1 MGPLANKNCR
11 PTFGHEL
18 VFTTGKFNGSSLTIL
33 GRNAM
38 FHPVRK
44 MPIIGGT
51 GSLQLAC
58 GFVQAKTHFL
68 NLPSGDAIVSVEYHA
83 AAIHYLLIRAPIAD
97 KQWVWETV
105 HVVEQ
110 QQFVGTLQFHTLFGI
125 EPGCYIDDSFAIDY
139 NYTLGSPKPFLRR
152 LDLEKQWVWETVH
165 VVEQQQ
171 FVGTLQFHT
180 LFGIEPGCYIDD
192 SFAIDYNY
200 TLGSPKPFLRR
211 LDLEVLD
218 ISLEGTL
225 RVNYPMSWW
234 CPYGRST
241 PNVSL
246 ASSPFVF
253 SKLRNIFLAMG
264 CDSLAYLMSS
274 DVSNSLLRSI
284 YGGCMS
290 VCVKDTIQSNGSSCN
305 GIGCCK
311 TTITYISRVDFERTE
326 DCKYASLVDQKW
338 FEENITNHFE
348 VRKMSHVPVVLNWE
362 INANLFSLVTGSSN
376 SSHSTCQFANRSSSL
391 GNMSSTFTCS
401 CDSGFEGNPYF
412 VDGCQDIDECAN
424 LEVCSFYDLRY
435 PCVNVL
441 GGYYCDPVSDHK
453 SRNKIIIIGIST
465 GITGLLFLFIGGWWS
480 YKVVKKRKNIK
491 RKEKFFKRNGGLLLQ
506 QQLSSSEVAV
516 EKNTK
521 LFNSKDLEK
530 ATDNF
535 NVNRILGQGGQGT
548 VYKGML
554 IDGKIV
560 AVKKSKVIDEGKL
573 EEFVNEVVILSQINH
588 RNVVK
593 LLGCC
598 LETEVPLLVYEFI
611 PNGTLSQYL
620 YDQNEEFP
628 TTWDMRL
635 RIATEVA
642 EALFY
647 LHSAASTPIFHRDI
661 KTTNILLDDKYRAKV
676 ADFGTSRSIAVDQTH
691 LTTVVQGTFGYLD
704 PEYFQSSQ
712 YTEKSDVYS
721 FGVVLV
727 ELLTGE
733 KAISST
739 RTKECRSLATYLI
752 HSMEENNLFDIDDT
766 RVMKDAKQEEIIAV
780 ANLAKMCLNLNR
792 KERPTMKEVAKQ
804 LEAIQT
810 LQKTP
815 NVQQNYEEIE
825 YVRTEMHEQWDD
837 VSTSTMSGANN
848 GVASSSGSRPLLS
861 F

>member
-1 MGPLANKNCR
+1 MGM
-11 PTFGHEL
+11 TVGM
-18 VFTTGKFNGSSLTIL
+18 VFLLWSMNVFIKAVGLGNSS
-33 GRNAM
+33 
-38 FHPVRK
+38 
-44 MPIIGGT
+44 
-51 GSLQLAC
+51 C
-58 GFVQAKTHFL
+58 
-68 NLPSGDAIVSVEYHA
+68 SGA
-83 AAIHYLLIRAPIAD
+83 AAVCGSVTIPYP
-97 KQWVWETV
+97 
-105 HVVEQ
+105 
-110 QQFVGTLQFHTLFGI
+110 FGI
-125 EPGCYIDDSFAIDY
+125 KPGCYIDDSFAIDC
-139 NYTLGSPKPFLRR
+139 NK
-152 LDLEKQWVWETVH
+152 
-165 VVEQQQ
+165 
-171 FVGTLQFHT
+171 
-180 LFGIEPGCYIDD
+180 
-192 SFAIDYNY
+192 

-225 RVNYPMSWW
+225 RVNYPMSSW
-234 CPYGRST
+234 CPKSET
-241 PNVSL
+241 EIAPKVSL

-253 SKLRNIFLAMG
+253 SKLRNIFVAMG
-264 CDSLAYLMSS
+264 CDNLAYLISS
-274 DVSNSLLRSI
+274 DVSNSSLRII

-290 VCVKDTIQSNGSSCN
+290 VCEKDAIQSNGSSCN

-311 TTITYISRVDFERTE
+311 TTIASDLDVFTTRVESTSFKRTE
-326 DCKYASLVDQKW
+326 DCIYASLVDQKW
-338 FEENITNHFE
+338 FEENLTNHFE
-348 VRKMSHVPVVLNWE
+348 VQKMSHVPVILNWE
-362 INANLFSLVTGSSN
+362 INANLSSRVMGGN

-401 CDSGFEGNPYF
+401 CDSGFEGNPYL
-412 VDGCQDIDECAN
+412 VDGCQ
-424 LEVCSFYDLRY
+424 
-435 PCVNVL
+435 
-441 GGYYCDPVSDHK
+441 
-453 SRNKIIIIGIST
+453 GIST
-465 GITGLLFLFIGGWWS
+465 GFGLLFLFIGGWWS

-516 EKNTK
+516 EKTTK

-535 NVNRILGQGGQGT
+535 NGT

-598 LETEVPLLVYEFI
+598 LEIEVPLLVYEFI

-628 TTWDMRL
+628 ATWDMRL
-635 RIATEVA
+635 RIATE
-642 EALFY
+642 
-647 LHSAASTPIFHRDI
+647 
-661 KTTNILLDDKYRAKV
+661 TTNILLDDKYRAKV
-676 ADFGTSRSIAVDQTH
+676 ANFGTSRSID
-691 LTTVVQGTFGYLD
+691 
-704 PEYFQSSQ
+704 

-752 HSMEENNLFDIDDT
+752 HSMEENNLFDIIDA

-792 KERPTMKEVAKQ
+792 KGRPTMKEVAKQ
-804 LEAIQT
+804 LEVIQT
-810 LQKTP
+810 FQKTP

-837 VSTSTMSGANN
+837 VSTSTMSGADNECSVPKRVTIVIIWSIPYTIHVQ
-848 GVASSSGSRPLLS
+848 GLFL
-861 F
+861 

>member
-1 MGPLANKNCR
+1 MGTRKRDMGMTVGMVVLLWSMN
-11 PTFGHEL
+11 
-18 VFTTGKFNGSSLTIL
+18 VFTKAVGLGNSS
-33 GRNAM
+33 
-38 FHPVRK
+38 
-44 MPIIGGT
+44 
-51 GSLQLAC
+51 C
-58 GFVQAKTHFL
+58 
-68 NLPSGDAIVSVEYHA
+68 SGA
-83 AAIHYLLIRAPIAD
+83 AAVCGNVTIPYP
-97 KQWVWETV
+97 
-105 HVVEQ
+105 
-110 QQFVGTLQFHTLFGI
+110 FGI
-125 EPGCYIDDSFAIDY
+125 EPGCYIDDWFAI
-139 NYTLGSPKPFLRR
+139 
-152 LDLEKQWVWETVH
+152 
-165 VVEQQQ
+165 
-171 FVGTLQFHT
+171 
-180 LFGIEPGCYIDD
+180 GC
-192 SFAIDYNY
+192 NN

-234 CPYGRST
+234 CPRNETKNATESAA
-241 PNVSL
+241 NVSL
-246 ASSPFVF
+246 ASSPFFF
-253 SKLRNIFLAMG
+253 SKSRNIFIAMG
-264 CDSLAYLMSS
+264 CGNLA
-274 DVSNSLLRSI
+274 LLRSSDGSI
-284 YGGCMS
+284 GGCMS
-290 VCVKDTIQSNGSSCN
+290 VCYEDAIHSNASSCN
-305 GIGCCK
+305 GLDCCK
-311 TTITYISRVDFERTE
+311 TTIPSDLDVFTADVSGKYGNFTSAK
-326 DCKYASLVDQKW
+326 DCNYGSLVDQKW
-338 FEENITNHFE
+338 FEENLTNHIE
-348 VRKMSHVPVVLNWE
+348 VKKMSQVPVVLNWE
-362 INANLFSLVTGSSN
+362 INESLSSLVMETN
-376 SSHSTCQFANRSSSL
+376 SSDSTCQLANGSSLL
-391 GNMSSTFTCS
+391 GNMSTTFTCT
-401 CDSGFEGNPYF
+401 CDHGFEGNPYL
-412 VDGCQDIDECAN
+412 VDGCQ
-424 LEVCSFYDLRY
+424 
-435 PCVNVL
+435 
-441 GGYYCDPVSDHK
+441 
-453 SRNKIIIIGIST
+453 GIST
-465 GITGLLFLFIGGWWS
+465 GIGLLFLFIGGWWS

-506 QQLSSSEVAV
+506 QQLSSSEVTV
-516 EKNTK
+516 EKTTK

-573 EEFVNEVVILSQINH
+573 EEFVHEVVILSQINH

-620 YDQNEEFP
+620 YEQNEEFP
-628 TTWDMRL
+628 ATWNMRL

-642 EALFY
+642 GALFY
-647 LHSAASTPIFHRDI
+647 LHSAASTPIYHRDI

-712 YTEKSDVYS
+712 FTEKSDVYS

-739 RTKECRSLATYLI
+739 RTKECRSLATYFI
-752 HSMEENNLFDIDDT
+752 HSMEENILFDIIDA

-780 ANLAKMCLNLNR
+780 ANLAKMCLNM
-792 KERPTMKEVAKQ
+792 KGKKRPTMKEVAMQ
-804 LEAIQT
+804 LEAVQT

-815 NVQQNYEEIE
+815 NVQQNHEEFE
-825 YVRTEMHEQWDD
+825 YAKTEMYEQWDA
-837 VSTSTMSGANN
+837 VSTSTMSGLDG
-848 GVASSSGSRPLLS
+848 GVGSSSNSRPLLS

>member
-1 MGPLANKNCR
+1 MGMAV
-11 PTFGHEL
+11 GM
-18 VFTTGKFNGSSLTIL
+18 VFLLWSMNVFIKAVGLGSSSCS
-33 GRNAM
+33 G
-38 FHPVRK
+38 V
-44 MPIIGGT
+44 
-51 GSLQLAC
+51 C
-58 GFVQAKTHFL
+58 GNFKI
-68 NLPSGDAIVSVEYHA
+68 PY
-83 AAIHYLLIRAPIAD
+83 P
-97 KQWVWETV
+97 
-105 HVVEQ
+105 
-110 QQFVGTLQFHTLFGI
+110 FGI
-125 EPGCYIDDSFAIDY
+125 GPGCYIDDWFAIYCD
-139 NYTLGSPKPFLRR
+139 NPLGSPKPFLRR
-152 LDLEKQWVWETVH
+152 L
-165 VVEQQQ
+165 
-171 FVGTLQFHT
+171 
-180 LFGIEPGCYIDD
+180 
-192 SFAIDYNY
+192 N
-200 TLGSPKPFLRR
+200 
-211 LDLEVLD
+211 LEVLD
-218 ISLEGTL
+218 ISSEGTL
-225 RVNYPMSWW
+225 RVNYPISWS
-234 CPYGRST
+234 CPKSET
-241 PNVSL
+241 ESASNVSL

-253 SKLRNIFLAMG
+253 SKLRNIFVAMG
-264 CDSLAYLMSS
+264 CGNLAYLISS
-274 DVSNSLLRSI
+274 DVSNSSLTII

-290 VCVKDTIQSNGSSCN
+290 VCEKDNIQSNGSSCN

-311 TTITYISRVDFERTE
+311 TTIASDLDEFTTRVESTSFKRTE
-326 DCKYASLVDQKW
+326 DCIYASLVDQKW
-338 FEENITNHFE
+338 FEENLTNHFE
-348 VRKMSHVPVVLNWE
+348 VLKMSHVPVILNWE
-362 INANLFSLVTGSSN
+362 INANLSSRVMGGN

-401 CDSGFEGNPYF
+401 CNSGFEGNPYL
-412 VDGCQDIDECAN
+412 VDGCQDIDECTN
-424 LEVCSFYDLRY
+424 LEVCSFYNLRY

-465 GITGLLFLFIGGWWS
+465 GFGLLFLFIGGWWS
-480 YKVVKKRKNIK
+480 YKVVKKRKNIR

-516 EKNTK
+516 EKTTK

-620 YDQNEEFP
+620 YDQNEEFLA
-628 TTWDMRL
+628 TWDMRL

-642 EALFY
+642 GALFY
-647 LHSAASTPIFHRDI
+647 LHSAASTPIYHRDI

-691 LTTVVQGTFGYLD
+691 LTTTVQGTFGYLD

-752 HSMEENNLFDIDDT
+752 HSMEENNLFDIIDA

-792 KERPTMKEVAKQ
+792 KGRPTMKEVAKQ

-810 LQKTP
+810 FQKTP

-837 VSTSTMSGANN
+837 VSTSTMSGADN
-848 GVASSSGSRPLLS
+848 GVTSSSGSCPLLS